1 MFAGYGHL
9 APKTAW
15 GRFLTIIYAL
25 IGIPLT
31 FLYLSNVGNFLADS
45 FRLFY
50 KHICCDICWCRR
62 CERKKKRERL
72 RMRKQMELAAQRN
85 VVLGVTSLDDVRFT
99 IDGEVSVNED
109 TAGESGYIDD
119 PEASVGLL
127 GPGNLG
133 SQCPSQSTFV
143 ESTSGVRGL
152 TPDPESNADDVA
164 CSMSPEPN
172 GTDSGIGEKAILD
185 DASDPLL
192 NTQIDYGALRETDI
206 LDSIDDIDKE
216 TDALTGKCRENDVI
230 SAKRH
235 DSCTTDLC
243 FLEQLRDA
251 KETDILE
258 DSDDDLLEF
267 HSPLESASRDD
278 GNRSQAD
285 RVPPPQNT
293 PKTSPATADDGKGKT
308 AKAST
313 KKSKKDKKDKTKASK
328 KGKASSGDSASPQKQ
343 NESKNE
349 HKEATNTDKKTDVS
363 VSGVTSNQ
371 TTPTTI
377 VLTESEQIRKP
388 SIDRRKSSESE
399 PMLRQKQSLKI
410 KSPAGGGSKK
420 FARNNTIKLPP
431 HRKCSTLR
439 RQREASLSSDETR
452 RSDESFVTAQTDPDS
467 SSYQTLGVSVHSF
480 PLDDVTGTMTSPPP
494 PAKLLTSCRNASVVT
509 VQPEVVSRS
518 SRCSYDVTS
527 AKMATMA
534 LADDAFDLDID
545 ESEEKVTVPICVCLL
560 IIATYIVAGSILFTL
575 WEDWDPLTGSY
586 FCFITL
592 STIGFGDIVPG
603 TDMDEWSSQE
613 KLVLC
618 SLWLAFGLSLLA
630 MCFNLMQ
637 EEVKGKCK
645 WIGKKVGLL
654 TNDNDG

>member
-1 MFAGYGHL
+1 
-9 APKTAW
+9 
-15 GRFLTIIYAL
+15 
-25 IGIPLT
+25 
-31 FLYLSNVGNFLADS
+31 
-45 FRLFY
+45 
-50 KHICCDICWCRR
+50 
-62 CERKKKRERL
+62 
-72 RMRKQMELAAQRN
+72 MRKQMELAAQRN

-99 IDGEVSVNED
+99 IDGEVSVNDD

-119 PEASVGLL
+119 PEATVGLL

-133 SQCPSQSTFV
+133 SQCPSQSTFA

-152 TPDPESNADDVA
+152 TPDPESNADDIT
-164 CSMSPEPN
+164 CSKSPEPN

-185 DASDPLL
+185 EASDPLL

-206 LDSIDDIDKE
+206 LDSIDGIDTE
-216 TDALTGKCRENDVI
+216 TDVLVGKCRENDVI
-230 SAKRH
+230 SAQRQ

-278 GNRSQAD
+278 GKGSQAD
-285 RVPPPQNT
+285 HVPPPNNT
-293 PKTSPATADDGKGKT
+293 PKTSPPTAGGGKGKT
-308 AKAST
+308 AKASI
-313 KKSKKDKKDKTKASK
+313 KKSKKDKKDKTKTSK
-328 KGKASSGDSASPQKQ
+328 KVKDSSRDSQKQ
-343 NESKNE
+343 NESKSE
-349 HKEATNTDKKTDVS
+349 PKEAKNKDKTADVSDVSCRETGTKPGASNAKDSSKTDPPPTR
-363 VSGVTSNQ
+363 GGLTSNQ

-388 SIDRRKSSESE
+388 SIDRRKSTESE

-420 FARNNTIKLPP
+420 FARNNTMKLPP

-480 PLDDVTGTMTSPPP
+480 PLDDVTGTMTSRPPP

-509 VQPEVVSRS
+509 VQPEVVTRS